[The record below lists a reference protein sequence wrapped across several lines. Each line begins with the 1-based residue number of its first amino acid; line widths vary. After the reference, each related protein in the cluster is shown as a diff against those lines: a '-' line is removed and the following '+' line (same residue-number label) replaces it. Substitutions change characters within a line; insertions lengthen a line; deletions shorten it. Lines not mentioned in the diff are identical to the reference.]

1 MTEPLATLR
10 KFQGRYE
17 LIYPEAGLIVRGH
30 YPEWVMEAAAE
41 ILADVEKR
49 RKEGEMEEVSVLVEM
64 GEMPSIELDSLKY
77 EGKARFEIVPQCLV
91 SLGDLDYRW
100 ISSAGKSQDS
110 SSPNT
115 RLKRVHDMSA
125 TRNDTFLKDEPT
137 T

>member
-17 LIYPEAGLIVRGH
+17 LIYPEMGLIIRGH

-41 ILADVEKR
+41 VIAEVEKR
-49 RKEGEMEEVSVLVEM
+49 RKDGEMEEVAVLVEM
-64 GEMPSIELDSLKY
+64 GEMQPIELDSLKY

-100 ISSAGKSQDS
+100 ISPAGKSDGEDH
-110 SSPNT
+110 PNS

-125 TRNDTFLKDEPT
+125 TRNDTFLQNEPT